1 MPQTVN
7 GFGTWYY
14 GKKNEHNRQGICE
27 FCGKPT
33 QLKSYDTTKF
43 LVFAFIPI
51 LPLGEKRVIDECSC
65 CRKHRV
71 ASLKEWEKSLKQAI
85 DSLYDK
91 WIQEPNNVLAATEL
105 FKSIAYF
112 RDVERLNY
120 VARDVRMYCSDNAQI
135 LNALGLVYSFFN
147 LFEEAEE
154 FFNLSLSLKK
164 DRDVEENLA
173 EALMKNLQPDKAK
186 PYLAHITQENIT
198 DKMYYIYVLIESYQY
213 IGDHR
218 SALEVIEECE
228 KAFPELANKKQLR
241 KYRKKSQRN
250 YNKSRQIKGSFI
262 PAGTEVKREFKISF
276 ILPKLIFP
284 ILIVFALVTYFI
296 GSFLTGLSREVYF
309 VNGLDKPYTI
319 EVNGKKVNLLS
330 MSRKPVKVREGTIKV
345 DILDLDLE
353 PSEKSLTVDINTSF
367 WTRPFND
374 RIYII
379 NPDKVAVFLWQET
392 QYAIDEKDNEG
403 YEPEYRYYTGQH
415 FYDLDRVDY
424 LFREF
429 PESVEISE
437 SVKKVTKTQFIQL
450 DKNQVASNYY
460 YILGS
465 LDQESAKS
473 YVKTR
478 LTYEP
483 EDEISISVYLSY
495 CDKDSAI
502 EFLKSRLDERPILIN
517 WHRAY
522 QGYME
527 ITEPLHDLVEE
538 YSAYLENEKDN
549 KALYYLLSRILENL
563 NEAEELLIKSI
574 EGNDPCPYGY
584 HGLAY
589 QRLSEGNFEQA
600 LHYAQKAVEALPNQ
614 NAFNM
619 VLEEAMWAQ
628 GEYDLLLKRNK
639 QQQILYPYDGGLV
652 EESVRLHMAKEDLDG
667 AQNDISDYLVR
678 NESMGSEFNQLWSN
692 YFSGILAY
700 CSGDVAAYG
709 NSIET
714 LEGPQFDFEKA
725 FIKGDFDNASRIA
738 ADNSLEGSFF
748 LLLYLA
754 ESNPNSASGY
764 LNKAIDMYNKGGKT
778 ERLLAAYLSGTKSF
792 TLDEVKSI
800 DLMPDS
806 KCIALAAMGKLNP
819 DYQEELY
826 TFAKKLN
833 YKKVF
838 PYHFINEFGKDS

>member
-7 GFGTWYY
+7 GVGTWYY
-14 GKKNEHNRQGICE
+14 GKKNEHNRQGVCE

-43 LVFAFIPI
+43 FVFAFIPI
-51 LPLGEKRVIDECSC
+51 IPLGEKRVIDECSC

-71 ASLKEWEKSLKQAI
+71 VSLKEWEKSLKQTL

-91 WIQEPNNVLAATEL
+91 WIQEPNNVSAATEL

-112 RDVERLNY
+112 RDVERLNC
-120 VARDVRMYCSDNAQI
+120 VARDVRMRCADNAQV
-135 LNALGLVYSFFN
+135 LNALGLVYSFLNMFV
-147 LFEEAEE
+147 EAEE

-164 DRDVEENLA
+164 DRDVEVNLA
-173 EALMKNLQPDKAK
+173 EALMKNLQPDKAR
-186 PYLAHITQENIT
+186 PYLAYIIQENIK
-198 DKMYYIYVLIESYQY
+198 DKIYYINLLIESYQY

-228 KAFPELANKKQLR
+228 KAFPELVSKKPLR
-241 KYRKKSQRN
+241 IYRKKSQRN
-250 YNKSRQIKGSFI
+250 YNKSRRIKGSFI
-262 PAGTEVKREFKISF
+262 PAGSGVNREFKISF

-296 GSFLTGLSREVYF
+296 SSFLTGLSREVYF
-309 VNGLDKPYTI
+309 VNGLNKPYNI
-319 EVNGKKVNLLS
+319 EVNGKKVNLRS
-330 MSRKPVKVREGTIKV
+330 MSNKPVKVREGTIKV

-353 PSEKSLTVDINTSF
+353 PSEKNLTVDINTSF
-367 WTRPFND
+367 WTRPLND
-374 RIYII
+374 QIYII
-379 NPDKVAVFLWQET
+379 NPDKAAVFLWEKT

-424 LFREF
+424 LFSEF
-429 PESVEISE
+429 PESVDISE
-437 SVKKVTKTQFIQL
+437 SIKKVTKTQFIQL
-450 DKNQVASNYY
+450 DKNQVASYY
-460 YILGS
+460 YDILGS
-465 LDQESAKS
+465 LEPESAKS
-473 YVKTR
+473 YLKTR

-483 EDEISISVYLSY
+483 EEEISIALYLSY

-502 EFLKSRLDERPILIN
+502 EFLKSRLDERPVLIN
-517 WHRAY
+517 WHRIY

-527 ITEPLHDLVEE
+527 INQPLHDLVEE
-538 YSAYLENEKDN
+538 YSAYLESEKDN
-549 KALYYLLSRILENL
+549 KALYYLLSRVLENPK
-563 NEAEELLIKSI
+563 EAEELLIKSI
-574 EGNDPCPYGY
+574 EGDDPCPYGY

-600 LHYAQKAVEALPNQ
+600 LQYAQKAVEALPNQ
-614 NAFNM
+614 NTFNM

-628 GEYDLLLKRNK
+628 GEYDLLLKKNEE
-639 QQQILYPYDGGLV
+639 QQILYPYDGSVV
-652 EESVRLHMAKEDLDG
+652 EESVRLHMAKGDLNS
-667 AQNDISDYLVR
+667 AQNAISDYLLR
-678 NESMGSEFNQLWSN
+678 NEPMGSEYNQVWNN
-692 YFSGILAY
+692 YLRGILAY
-700 CSGDVAAYG
+700 CSGDVAAYS
-709 NSIET
+709 NSIEE
-714 LEGPQFDFEKA
+714 LEAPQYNFEKA
-725 FIKGDFDNASRIA
+725 FIKGDFENASKIA
-738 ADNSLEGSFF
+738 ADNGLDGSYF

-754 ESNPNSASGY
+754 ESNPDSASRY
-764 LNKAIDMYNKGGKT
+764 LSKAADMYNKGGKT
-778 ERLLAAYLSGTKSF
+778 ERLLAAYLSGTKSI

-800 DLMPDS
+800 DLLPDS
-806 KCIALAAMGKLNP
+806 KCIALAAIGKLNP

-838 PYHFINEFGKDS
+838 PYHFINELGKDS